1 MRIRLLMLGKTRRP
15 EMRAILDDYLKRI
28 GHSCPIEITEVRDGD
43 AALKKLEAD
52 RAATV
57 VLLDAA
63 RKNLASNAL
72 AKWLGEL
79 RDRGTRELIF
89 LCGDADGFPDD
100 LRQRAHQK
108 LSLSAMTFSHELA
121 RVMLAEPLSGTSL
134 ELAQFTGAI
143 CPGDDETYRP
153 GLWIVLRDKNSAQG
167 RELSTDS
174 RARISATAEQLVKRL
189 QLA

>member
-1 MRIRLLMLGKTRRP
+1 MLGKTRRP

-28 GHSCPIEITEVRDGD
+28 SRACPIEITEVRDTE
-43 AALKKLEAD
+43 AAIKKLDAD

-63 RKNLASNAL
+63 GKTLDSNAL

-89 LCGDADGFPDD
+89 LCGDADGFPEN

-108 LSLSAMTFSHELA
+108 LSLSPMTFSHELA
-121 RVMLAEPLSGTSL
+121 RVMLAEQLYRAFAILSGS
-134 ELAQFTGAI
+134 
-143 CPGDDETYRP
+143 PYP
-153 GLWIVLRDKNSAQG
+153 K
-167 RELSTDS
+167 
-174 RARISATAEQLVKRL
+174 
-189 QLA
+189 